1 MYYGCIY
8 LISNEINKKVYIGK
22 TTKPVEKRW
31 LEHLTEAAR
40 YAASPG
46 TFPYQSRFYPALT
59 KYGADNFTLSV
70 LYYLHAGDD
79 INELEKFYI
88 KQYNATCSERGYNI
102 SPGGRGGPLFSGHHH
117 SKVAR
122 ENQSE
127 KSRKARWWNN
137 GKRNIFC
144 EQPPDNTFSRGRLTV
159 SWFRPVQNLTTGE
172 IFTSRSTFEKCVG
185 KLHPAWPGSNILKSV
200 SAEGDVI
207 FWYHYKLKDFKAGYR
222 VDIVRERIAS
232 EKQYNA
238 YLRQK
243 ESNVRIRVERYRT
256 AMRRKSSEEKQDI
269 ARRAA
274 TSLKANIGRLSEEE
288 RRKKYGGAGAKLRG
302 RKLSETTRAKIK
314 ASWSCL
320 SPEERALRNKRNS
333 EGQRGKK
340 RYMCPATGKHKMF
353 IPGQEPEGWVLVN
366 VEIDK

>member
-8 LISNEINKKVYIGK
+8 LILNEINKKVYIGK
-22 TTKPVEKRW
+22 TTKPVKKRW
-31 LEHLTEAAR
+31 LEHLAEASR
-40 YAASPG
+40 YAASPD
-46 TFPYQSRFYPALT
+46 TFPYQSRFYPALI

-88 KQYNATCSERGYNI
+88 KQYDATCSERGYNI

-117 SKVAR
+117 SEVMRK
-122 ENQSE
+122 NQSE
-127 KSRKARWWNN
+127 KGRRARWWTD

-144 EQPPDNTFSRGRLTV
+144 EQPPDNTFFRGRLTV

-172 IFTSRSTFEKCVG
+172 IFTSRSAFEKYAG
-185 KLHPAWPGSNILKSV
+185 KLHSAWPGSNILKSV
-200 SAEGDVI
+200 STEGDVV
-207 FWYHYKLKDFKAGYR
+207 FWYRYKLKDFKAGHR
-222 VDIVRERIAS
+222 VDIVEERIAS
-232 EKQYNA
+232 EKQYDA

-243 ESNVRIRVERYRT
+243 ERNARIRAERFRDT
-256 AMRRKSSEEKQDI
+256 MHRKSSEEKQDI
-269 ARRAA
+269 ARRVAA
-274 TSLKANIGRLSEEE
+274 SLKANIGKLSEEE
-288 RRKKYGGAGAKLRG
+288 RRIKYGSAGAKLCG

-314 ASWSCL
+314 ASWSRL

-333 EGQRGKK
+333 DGQRGKK
-340 RYMCPATGKHKMF
+340 RYMHTVSGKHKMF

-366 VEIDK
+366 VKIDK